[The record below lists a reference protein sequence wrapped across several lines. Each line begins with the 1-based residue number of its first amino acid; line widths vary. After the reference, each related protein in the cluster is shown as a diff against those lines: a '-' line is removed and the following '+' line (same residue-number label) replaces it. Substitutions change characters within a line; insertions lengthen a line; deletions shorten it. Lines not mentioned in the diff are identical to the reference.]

1 MKLLPDFSMTASVA
15 LHVTACSGGSS
26 NEHDTL

>member
-1 MKLLPDFSMTASVA
+1 MKLLPDFSMTVSVT
-15 LHVTACSGGSS
+15 LYVTACSGGSS

>member
-1 MKLLPDFSMTASVA
+1 MKLLPDFSMIASIA
-15 LHVTACSGGSS
+15 LHVTACFGGSS